1 MKELEESHNVRVQWR
16 SFELRPEG
24 SPPISPEYRARIEA
38 ARPRFEAMVRAQH
51 GIEINAGPFGIN
63 SRPALIGAKY
73 AEAEGAG
80 EAYHEAVFRAYWEQG
95 KRIDDLEVLANIA
108 ESVGL
113 EREAF
118 LQALEDPAYELAVT
132 ADIEQAYRYGLSAV
146 PALVF
151 EDKYLV
157 VGAQPYEALV
167 QVTEKVIEERG
178 PGTGDGGQ

>member
-1 MKELEESHNVRVQWR
+1 MEQLEESHNIGIRWR

-24 SPPISPEYRARIEA
+24 SPPISPEYRKRIEA
-38 ARPRFEAMVRAQH
+38 ARPRFEATVRAQQ

-73 AEAEGAG
+73 AEAQGAG
-80 EAYHEAVFRAYWEQG
+80 EAYHEAVFSAYWEQA
-95 KRIDDLEVLANIA
+95 KAIDDLEVLADIA

-113 EREAF
+113 ERAAF
-118 LQALEDPAYELAVT
+118 LQALAEPAYEEAVT
-132 ADIEQAYRYGLSAV
+132 ADVEQAYRYGLNAV

-151 EDKYLV
+151 DDKYLV

-167 QVTEKVIEERG
+167 QVVEQVVEERG
-178 PGTGDGGQ
+178 PATDDR